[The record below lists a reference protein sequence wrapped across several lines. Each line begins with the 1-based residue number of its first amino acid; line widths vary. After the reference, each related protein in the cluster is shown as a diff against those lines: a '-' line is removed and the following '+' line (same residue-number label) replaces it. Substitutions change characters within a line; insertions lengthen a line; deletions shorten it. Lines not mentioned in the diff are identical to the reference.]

1 MNHPKKHWRR
11 EGITDSNMKILV
23 ACPSNCATGGPEA
36 IHQFVSTMD
45 QLDGVDAFVW
55 FWGASG
61 SPMPEEYRHYGCRF
75 VTDIPDNFYGVLV
88 FPEIWANEALKYPGY
103 VRAIWWLGVDAY
115 ASWTAPE
122 ERGAFLQDDTIVH
135 IAQSEYARDF
145 LKKLG
150 VKRVLKCDDTVNT
163 DFYADYDYIERGND
177 VLYNPTKATPF
188 MQEIINACP
197 GINFKPIS
205 GMTRAEVIDTMRHSK
220 LYIDF
225 GEFPGR
231 ERMPRE
237 AVLCGCCIIT
247 SKIGAAAYIKDF
259 AHDYKFESKEGH
271 IWAIVNRIHH
281 VLENYDEC
289 RKDFDLFRDSLR
301 EDIKRIP
308 EQCKEIVGVFRE
320 I

>member
-1 MNHPKKHWRR
+1 
-11 EGITDSNMKILV
+11 MKVLV

-45 QLDGVDAFVW
+45 KQDGVDAFVW
-55 FWGASG
+55 FWGASE
-61 SPMPEEYRHYGCRF
+61 SPMPEEYRHYGCKF
-75 VTDIPDNFYGVLV
+75 VTEIPDSFDGVLV
-88 FPEIWANEALKYPGY
+88 FPEIWANETLRYPQY
-103 VRAIWWLGVDAY
+103 TRAVWWLGVDAY
-115 ASWTAPE
+115 ASWTAPTE
-122 ERGAFLQDDTIVH
+122 CGAFLKDDSIVH

-145 LKKLG
+145 LKRLG
-150 VKRVLKCDDTVNT
+150 VKRVLKCDDTVNS

-177 VLYNPTKATPF
+177 VLYNPAKATPF
-188 MQEIINACP
+188 MQEIMDACP
-197 GINFKPIS
+197 DITFKPIEN
-205 GMTRAEVIDTMRHSK
+205 MTRSEVIDTMRHSK

-237 AVLCGCCIIT
+237 AVICGCCIIT

-259 AHDYKFESKEGH
+259 AHDYKFDSKDSH
-271 IWAIVNRIHH
+271 IWAIKHKIQY
-281 VLENYDEC
+281 VLNNYDEC

-308 EQCKEIVGVFRE
+308 EQCKEIAGVFRE
-320 I
+320 IQHNHSGV